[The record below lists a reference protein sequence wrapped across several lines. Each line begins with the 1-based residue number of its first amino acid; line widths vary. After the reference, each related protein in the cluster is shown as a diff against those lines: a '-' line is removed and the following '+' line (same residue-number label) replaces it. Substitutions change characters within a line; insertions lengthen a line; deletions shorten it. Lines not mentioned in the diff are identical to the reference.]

1 MVALARTLADGQ
13 TPEQVVAAFKAK
25 GIDVSER
32 KLRERARKLG
42 ACRILGKTMI
52 LLPEHVDLIISE
64 PDKWQSKS
72 TSEATSTGGAADLLM
87 QVTTTEEVLEHL
99 TRISRTPK
107 SGHSKRKPGNVLSLA
122 QMRQR

>member
-25 GIDVSER
+25 GIEVSER

-52 LLPEHVDLIISE
+52 LLPEHVDLIIAE
-64 PDKWQSKS
+64 HDKWPSKN
-72 TSEATSTGGAADLLM
+72 TSEATSTGGADDLLTM
-87 QVTTTEEVLEHL
+87 ATTTEEVLEHL
-99 TRISRTPK
+99 TRISRTPR
-107 SGHSKRKPGNVLSLA
+107 SGLSKRKPGNVLSLA